1 MNVEQVL
8 HMNGGEGK
16 KSYASHSLYQVTLS
30 LSLSLSLFQVLYTPI
45 PVPEGLLREDRKDL
59 NKGNICIA
67 KTSPPAV
74 HEAYF
79 EQFQRD
85 FTTFLKCRAKELVP
99 GSSMILTTMGC
110 IKTDDPLNIW
120 ELIGLKLYGMV
131 LEGLIEE
138 EKLDRFNLPFYA
150 TSAEEVKKLV
160 EGSFGLHKLES
171 FKTDWETH
179 IKKAN
184 NSLDS
189 KERAA
194 IIAADIRTV
203 AEPIL
208 VAHFGDKIMDKLF
221 DRVGEDV
228 LDHMLRYNCQNVN
241 LVISL
246 TKKG

>member
-1 MNVEQVL
+1 MCYTVIGSVRKQK
-8 HMNGGEGK
+8 GEAINSK
-16 KSYASHSLYQVTLS
+16 TL
-30 LSLSLSLFQVLYTPI
+30 
-45 PVPEGLLREDRKDL
+45 VPEGLLREDRKDL

-85 FTTFLKCRAKELVP
+85 FITFLKCRAKELVP

-160 EGSFGLHKLES
+160 EAEGSFGLHKLES
-171 FKTDWETH
+171 FKTDWDTH

-194 IIAADIRTV
+194 IIGADIRTV